1 MRNCSW
7 LMNSSIY
14 GRGGSSGPEIFAGRK
29 DRPVLF
35 ATAPHL
41 WYTVSRIHRK
51 GDLNRMTIQEAQK
64 NMEEAIR
71 QTPEFQEYQKA
82 KDTAFADSLSA
93 QLLTEYGRLQNKLQ
107 MFAVTGRQ
115 AEESEMERFKQLGGL
130 LFATPVTGAYLMAQL
145 RVQKLLADIFA
156 DLSKAAGIT
165 IELPSLS

>member
-1 MRNCSW
+1 MTRSVQ
-7 LMNSSIY
+7 
-14 GRGGSSGPEIFAGRK
+14 PEYNDAFVK
-29 DRPVLF
+29 TL
-35 ATAPHL
+35 
-41 WYTVSRIHRK
+41 
-51 GDLNRMTIQEAQK
+51 GDYKNTKEYEKAVKEKLYKQKEDEAQK

-130 LFATPVTGAYLMAQL
+130 LFATPVTATYLMAQL

-156 DLSKAAGIT
+156 DLSKAAGIA

>member
-1 MRNCSW
+1 MYINGTVLSVREIICRAEE
-7 LMNSSIY
+7 SS
-14 GRGGSSGPEIFAGRK
+14 R
-29 DRPVLF
+29 LF
-35 ATAPHL
+35 TADPDL
-41 WYTVSRIHRK
+41 WYTVSRIHLK

-82 KDTAFADSLSA
+82 KETAFADNLSA

>member
-1 MRNCSW
+1 MYQRD
-7 LMNSSIY
+7 
-14 GRGGSSGPEIFAGRK
+14 GSFWPEIYYWQEESSR
-29 DRPVLF
+29 LF
-35 ATAPHL
+35 ATDPLL

-71 QTPEFQEYQKA
+71 QTPEFHEYQKA
-82 KDTAFADSLSA
+82 KETAFADNLSA

-130 LFATPVTGAYLMAQL
+130 LFATPVTATYLMAQL

-156 DLSKAAGIT
+156 DLSKAAGIA

>member
-1 MRNCSW
+1 
-7 LMNSSIY
+7 
-14 GRGGSSGPEIFAGRK
+14 
-29 DRPVLF
+29 
-35 ATAPHL
+35 
-41 WYTVSRIHRK
+41 
-51 GDLNRMTIQEAQK
+51 MTIQEAQK

-115 AEESEMERFKQLGGL
+115 AEDSEVERFKQLGGL
-130 LFATPVTGAYLMAQL
+130 LFATPVTGSYLMAQL

-156 DLSKAAGIT
+156 DLSKAAGIA

>member
-1 MRNCSW
+1 
-7 LMNSSIY
+7 
-14 GRGGSSGPEIFAGRK
+14 
-29 DRPVLF
+29 
-35 ATAPHL
+35 
-41 WYTVSRIHRK
+41 
-51 GDLNRMTIQEAQK
+51 MTIQEAQK

-82 KDTAFADSLSA
+82 KDAAFADSLSA

-115 AEESEMERFKQLGGL
+115 AEDSEVERFKQLGGL
-130 LFATPVTGAYLMAQL
+130 LFATPVTGSYLMAQL

>member
-1 MRNCSW
+1 MR
-7 LMNSSIY
+7 
-14 GRGGSSGPEIFAGRK
+14 
-29 DRPVLF
+29 
-35 ATAPHL
+35 
-41 WYTVSRIHRK
+41 SRICLRK
-51 GDLNRMTIQEAQK
+51 RRHLHFCGSKNAYLADLPPGSPVRDDRQIRRGKRGKKRMTIQEAQK

-82 KDTAFADSLSA
+82 KDAAFADSLSA

-115 AEESEMERFKQLGGL
+115 AEDSEVERFKQLGGL
-130 LFATPVTGAYLMAQL
+130 LFATPVTGSYLMAQL

-156 DLSKAAGIT
+156 DLSKAAGIA